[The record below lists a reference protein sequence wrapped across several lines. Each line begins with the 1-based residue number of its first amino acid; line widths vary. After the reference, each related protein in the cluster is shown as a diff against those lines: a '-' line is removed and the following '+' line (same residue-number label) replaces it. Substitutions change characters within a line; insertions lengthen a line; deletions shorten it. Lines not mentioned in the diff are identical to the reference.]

1 MHARWLS
8 SAFLLIAAS
17 CAGFASPA
25 TSDGAKA
32 IEQGYADYFGKAV
45 VDKGIVSVSP
55 DGDDYVVAWD
65 LQKAL
70 DLAGPPK
77 GALRIERFTYT
88 LTPTGRT
95 RGRSRPIGSRASPST
110 RRPTKAR

>member
-8 SAFLLIAAS
+8 SAFFLIATS
-17 CAGFASPA
+17 CAGFAAPA

-65 LQKAL
+65 L
-70 DLAGPPK
+70 
-77 GALRIERFTYT
+77 RR
-88 LTPTGRT
+88 
-95 RGRSRPIGSRASPST
+95 RSIWPARPRARCGSNGSPI
-110 RRPTKAR
+110 R